1 MIDIDKASDFMQSH
15 ARVID
20 RRRFELLTAGGDPDG
35 AVAALAG
42 YANPDGGF
50 GWALEPDL
58 RAAGSQPAG
67 ALHAFE
73 VLEEIAPATSPL
85 AVRLCD
91 WLESVSLADGGL
103 PFALPG
109 AAGPGSAPWWAS
121 ADHSR
126 SSLHITSAVCGI
138 AHCVARH
145 DPAVAGHVWL
155 ARATAFCL
163 REIAALERPPFAIAL
178 RFVLLFLDAVHDQ
191 SDDAARELERLGAW
205 IPKSGAIP
213 VVGGAEGE
221 QIRPLDLSPEPGR
234 PLRALLDPEVIAAD
248 TRRLAGEQQDD
259 GGWDVDWSPSS
270 PAAVLEWRGYATVGA
285 VTILTAEHG

>member
-1 MIDIDKASDFMQSH
+1 MIDIDKASDFMQTH

-103 PFALPG
+103 PFAVPG
-109 AAGPGSAPWWAS
+109 AAGPGSAPWWAG
-121 ADHSR
+121 ADHSTSRRSRGARCGRCWTRR
-126 SSLHITSAVCGI
+126 SS
-138 AHCVARH
+138 
-145 DPAVAGHVWL
+145 
-155 ARATAFCL
+155 
-163 REIAALERPPFAIAL
+163 PPI
-178 RFVLLFLDAVHDQ
+178 R
-191 SDDAARELERLGAW
+191 GAW
-205 IPKSGAIP
+205 PASSRMTAAGTSTGRPRRRPRCWSGAATP
-213 VVGGAEGE
+213 
-221 QIRPLDLSPEPGR
+221 
-234 PLRALLDPEVIAAD
+234 
-248 TRRLAGEQQDD
+248 
-259 GGWDVDWSPSS
+259 PSA
-270 PAAVLEWRGYATVGA
+270 P
-285 VTILTAEHG
+285 